1 MSTPDEVLAKN
12 RQWSD
17 GINIQQPALLK
28 ELSNGQSPEFLWIGC
43 SDSRVPPSI
52 ITNSQPGDL
61 FVHRNIA
68 NLIIWNDQNL
78 RSVVD
83 YAVST
88 LKVKHIVIC
97 GHYQCGGVKAA
108 ESVDIP
114 GPTGEWIQPIRNLQ
128 KKHSEFLVQL
138 KDDKAKWDFMCAA
151 NVIEQVSNMAGL
163 KEVQHAWQERDD
175 LSIYGWIFEISS
187 GIIDSL
193 ISDVSSREKVE
204 QYCSDA
210 LTSLQERY

>member
-17 GINIQQPALLK
+17 EINTQQPELLK
-28 ELSNGQSPEFLWIGC
+28 KLSNGQSPEFLWIGC
-43 SDSRVPPSI
+43 SDSRVPPCT

-97 GHYQCGGVKAA
+97 GHYQCGGIKAA
-108 ESVDIP
+108 ESNDIP
-114 GPTGEWIQPIRNLQ
+114 GPTGEWIHPIRNLRN
-128 KKHSEFLVQL
+128 KHSRFLAQL
-138 KDDKAKWDFMCAA
+138 KNDKAKWDFMCAA
-151 NVIEQVSNMAGL
+151 NVIEQVSKMAVL
-163 KEVQHAWQERDD
+163 KEVQQTWQERDD
-175 LSIYGWIFEISS
+175 LSIHGWIYEISS
-187 GIIDSL
+187 GLIDSL
-193 ISDVSSREKVE
+193 VSDIRSGEKVE
-204 QYCSDA
+204 ECCSDA
-210 LTSLQERY
+210 LFSLKERY